1 MQQAW
6 ASPFDQ
12 RAADWDTP
20 PRVALSRA
28 LGTVLQR
35 EMPLGPGMRVLDYG
49 AGTGLA
55 SMAFASLGMQV
66 TAVDTSAGMLEAL
79 GKKLA
84 VLVPRPDITPVLL
97 TPGSALP
104 AGPFDLVHLS
114 MVLHH
119 IEDAG
124 RLIADLARRLAPGGQ
139 LAIFDLAP
147 DEGLFHDNNAG
158 VFHDGFEPDR
168 LRQWFAEAG
177 LDNIRIT
184 EAHRMTR
191 NRTTADGS
199 VHTLEF
205 PILLAMGARATP

>member
-1 MQQAW
+1 MQQAG

-35 EMPLGPGMRVLDYG
+35 AIPLGPGMRVLDYG

-84 VLVPRPDITPVLL
+84 ALVPKPDITPILL
-97 TPGSALP
+97 MQGSALP

-147 DEGLFHDNNAG
+147 DEGLFHDSNAG
-158 VFHDGFEPDR
+158 VFHDGFEPAR
-168 LRQWFAEAG
+168 LRQWFADAG

-184 EAHRMTR
+184 EAHRMVR
-191 NRTTADGS
+191 PRTAADGS

-205 PILLAMGARATP
+205 PILLAVGVRAG